1 MIVTEKFIYIHL
13 HKSAGTF
20 VNRFVNLYFPNN
32 QTIGYHF
39 PARYIPEQYAALP
52 IIGCVRNPWDFYISW
67 YFFQLQK
74 KHSNPLFM
82 ATSKAKTLD
91 FNATMERLLSLN
103 DNIPLLNQILTQ
115 LPDHF
120 VASGMNI
127 PRSVLGRL
135 HGSAL
140 GLYSFLYQW
149 MYADAP
155 TEPQLAKTEELQES
169 LIAVLLKSGVSISS
183 EMSHFL
189 QRRGHENA
197 SEHSHYAQY
206 YSQEIRDRVA
216 QLDQLVVNKHK
227 YRFNDAG

>member
-1 MIVTEKFIYIHL
+1 MIITEKFIYIHL

-20 VNRFVNLYFPNN
+20 VNSFIHLYFPKNE
-32 QTIGYHF
+32 TIGYHF
-39 PARYIPEQYAALP
+39 PARYIPEQHAGLP

-67 YFFQLQK
+67 YFFQMQK
-74 KHSNPLFM
+74 KQSNALFM

-91 FNATMERLLSLN
+91 FNGTMERLLSLN

-127 PRSVLGRL
+127 PRSVMARL
-135 HGSAL
+135 DGSSL

-155 TEPQLAKTEELQES
+155 TEPHLVRTEELQHS
-169 LIAVLLKSGVSISS
+169 LIAALFKSGVMISQG
-183 EMSHFL
+183 MSNFL
-189 QRRGHENA
+189 QGKGHENT
-197 SEHSHYAQY
+197 SEHTHYAKY

-216 QLDQLVVNKHK
+216 ELDRLIIHKHA
-227 YRFNDAG
+227 YQFDNAD